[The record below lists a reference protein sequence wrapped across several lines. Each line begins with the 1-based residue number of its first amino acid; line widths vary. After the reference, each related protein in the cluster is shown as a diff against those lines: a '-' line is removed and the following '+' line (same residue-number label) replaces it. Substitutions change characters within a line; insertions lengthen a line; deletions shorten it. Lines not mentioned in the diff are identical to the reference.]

1 MHDLAARSTSTTRHE
16 YSAALLAVTCVSLAL
31 ATLTVACAHA
41 YAVPIDTPA
50 HARLDVSPFHYVLVA
65 GFLGADA
72 TDVDTN
78 GETVRLLRSQLGSK
92 TSLNV
97 IEASI
102 LPLAQI
108 AAEQA
113 STIAVAESSTDGSPH
128 AERKSLTSK
137 KDLEELQGV
146 FGNVVFWKRLGE
158 EYPDAL
164 IITGTLLFTIRRHG
178 GSLKPTFIF
187 IDGRTGT
194 VIRSETFPEE
204 NVSDGRQYV
213 PALSLYFRL
222 MDGVIPAFLGALSDQ
237 RLRGTRTLLR

>member
-1 MHDLAARSTSTTRHE
+1 MESCRS
-16 YSAALLAVTCVSLAL
+16 LIAVTRVSLAL
-31 ATLTVACAHA
+31 ATLTIACAHA
-41 YAVPIDTPA
+41 YKVPIDTPA
-50 HARLDVSPFHYVLVA
+50 RARLDVSPFHHVLVA
-65 GFLGADA
+65 GFLGAGA

-78 GETVRLLRSQLGSK
+78 VETVRLLRSQLRSK

-97 IEASI
+97 IETSI

-113 STIAVAESSTDGSPH
+113 STIAVGESSTDGSSH
-128 AERKSLTSK
+128 AERPKSLTSK

-164 IITGTLLFTIRRHG
+164 IITGTLLFTMRRHG
-178 GSLKPTFIF
+178 GSLKPTFVF

-194 VIRSETFPEE
+194 LIRSETFPEE
-204 NVSDGRQYV
+204 NVSDGRRYV
-213 PALSLYFRL
+213 AALSLYFRL
-222 MDGVIPAFLGALSDQ
+222 MDRVIPPFLRAVSDQ
-237 RLRGTRTLLR
+237 RVRGMRTLLR